1 MLIAK
6 TSSLTSRTHEM
17 EIDVSDKQIA
27 LWLEGALIQDVMP
40 NLSPDEREFIMTGI
54 TPAEW
59 DEAFAQSDVGPNYNG
74 VKRSRSYEVMEPWKY
89 IVWVGGV
96 DDWYTTYERAKE
108 HYDEWIEQGYDQV
121 VIEKLENEVGVT
133 ECINVT

>member
-27 LWLEGALIQDVMP
+27 LWMEGALIQDVMP
-40 NLSPDEREFIMTGI
+40 NLTPDEREFIMTGI

-74 VKRSRSYEVMEPWKY
+74 V
-89 IVWVGGV
+89 I
-96 DDWYTTYERAKE
+96 
-108 HYDEWIEQGYDQV
+108 
-121 VIEKLENEVGVT
+121 
-133 ECINVT
+133 

>member
-17 EIDVSDKQIA
+17 EIDVSEKQIT
-27 LWLEGALIQDVMP
+27 LWMEGALIQDVMP

-59 DEAFAQSDVGPNYNG
+59 DEAFAQSDVGLNYNG
-74 VKRSRSYEVMEPWKY
+74 VIR
-89 IVWVGGV
+89 
-96 DDWYTTYERAKE
+96 
-108 HYDEWIEQGYDQV
+108 
-121 VIEKLENEVGVT
+121 
-133 ECINVT
+133 

>member
-1 MLIAK
+1 
-6 TSSLTSRTHEM
+6 M

-27 LWLEGALIQDVMP
+27 LWMEGALIQDVMP

-74 VKRSRSYEVMEPWKY
+74 VIR
-89 IVWVGGV
+89 
-96 DDWYTTYERAKE
+96 
-108 HYDEWIEQGYDQV
+108 
-121 VIEKLENEVGVT
+121 
-133 ECINVT
+133 

>member
-40 NLSPDEREFIMTGI
+40 NLSPDEREFLMTGI

-59 DEAFAQSDVGPNYNG
+59 DEAFA
-74 VKRSRSYEVMEPWKY
+74 
-89 IVWVGGV
+89 
-96 DDWYTTYERAKE
+96 
-108 HYDEWIEQGYDQV
+108 
-121 VIEKLENEVGVT
+121 
-133 ECINVT
+133 

>member
-27 LWLEGALIQDVMP
+27 LWMEGALIQDVMP
-40 NLSPDEREFIMTGI
+40 NLTPEEREFLMTGI
-54 TPAEW
+54 TAAEW

-74 VKRSRSYEVMEPWKY
+74 VIR
-89 IVWVGGV
+89 
-96 DDWYTTYERAKE
+96 
-108 HYDEWIEQGYDQV
+108 
-121 VIEKLENEVGVT
+121 
-133 ECINVT
+133 

>member
-59 DEAFAQSDVGPNYNG
+59 DEAFAQSDVGPNN
-74 VKRSRSYEVMEPWKY
+74 
-89 IVWVGGV
+89 
-96 DDWYTTYERAKE
+96 
-108 HYDEWIEQGYDQV
+108 
-121 VIEKLENEVGVT
+121 
-133 ECINVT
+133 